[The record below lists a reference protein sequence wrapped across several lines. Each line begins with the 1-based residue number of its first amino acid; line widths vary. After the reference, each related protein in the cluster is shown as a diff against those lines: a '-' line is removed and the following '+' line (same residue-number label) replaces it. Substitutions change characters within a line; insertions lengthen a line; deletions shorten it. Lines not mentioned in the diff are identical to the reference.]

1 MAASWPT
8 ARDLMT
14 PKPITLPLD
23 ASLSQ
28 ALGVMRTKAIH
39 EVPVLNGKRLVGMV
53 TFETIARRSNLPL
66 STKVEHLLVLPP
78 MVTVTTPFP
87 EVAEQ
92 LLAAGLRAAP
102 VVGRGGELLGIISR
116 TDLIRALPKFPE
128 ISSHPIEEVASPIG
142 PLVLETDSVGSLFGQ
157 VRLLEE
163 HSLPVIDRKGRLLG
177 AVGVADLGRVL
188 WRPSTG
194 GKMDSRKGGNP
205 MDVEVTTIMHT
216 PALTVDPATSAGAVA
231 QMMTKA
237 KASSV
242 FVLEN
247 GRPVGVV
254 SQGDLLSLAVGAGG
268 AGTNV
273 GDVYVQVHGLRGSG
287 DPAILAEIDE
297 LVAKGLRR
305 IARHANPI
313 VLSLH
318 VTPQGTHRTGDATVS
333 VRLTT
338 DRGNFFASETGWNL
352 FAGIATLMDEL
363 EQQVRKTHDER
374 DDRRKRR
381 SLRAI
386 PPDEAPAD
394 ADLEARMRAASGRD
408 D

>member
-8 ARDLMT
+8 ARDMMT
-14 PKPITLPLD
+14 PKPITVPLD

-28 ALGVMRTKAIH
+28 ALGVMRSKPIH
-39 EVPVLNGKRLVGMV
+39 EVPVLDGKRLVGMV
-53 TFETIARRSNLPL
+53 TYETIARRSNLPL

-78 MVTVTTPFP
+78 MITLTTPFP
-87 EVAEQ
+87 EIAEQ

-102 VVGRGGELLGIISR
+102 VVGRSGELLGIVSR
-116 TDLIRALPKFPE
+116 SDLIKVLSRFPE
-128 ISSHPIEEVASPIG
+128 VAAHRVEEVASPIG
-142 PLVLETDSVGSLFGQ
+142 ALVKENDSVGSLFGQ

-163 HSLPVIDRKGRLLG
+163 HSLPVIDRKGRLIG
-177 AVGVADLGRVL
+177 AVDVADLGRVL
-188 WRPSTG
+188 WRPSVG
-194 GKMDSRKGGNP
+194 GKRDAQKGGNP
-205 MDVEVTTIMHT
+205 MDVEVSTIMHS
-216 PALTVDPATSAGAVA
+216 PALTVGPSTTAGEAA
-231 QMMTKA
+231 LMMTKA

-254 SQGDLLSLAVGAGG
+254 SQGDLLSLAVGVGGG
-268 AGTNV
+268 ATNV

-363 EQQVRKTHDER
+363 EQQARRSHDER

-381 SLRAI
+381 SLRSVPA
-386 PPDEAPAD
+386 DEAPAD
-394 ADLEARMRAASGRD
+394 PELEARMRAASGRD

>member
-14 PKPITLPLD
+14 PKPITVPID
-23 ASLSQ
+23 APLSQ
-28 ALGVMRTKAIH
+28 ALGAMRSNSIH
-39 EVPVLNGKRLVGMV
+39 EVPVLRGKRLVGMV

-78 MVTVTTPFP
+78 IITLTTPLP
-87 EVAEQ
+87 EIAEQ

-102 VVGRGGELLGIISR
+102 VVGKSGELVGIVSR
-116 TDLIRALPKFPE
+116 TDLVKAIPKFPE
-128 ISSHPIEEVASPIG
+128 IAGHRVEEVASPIG
-142 PLVLETDSVGSLFGQ
+142 VIVKENDSVGSLFGQ

-163 HSLPVIDRKGRLLG
+163 HALPVVDRKGRLIG
-177 AVGVADLGRVL
+177 AVDVGDLGRVL
-188 WRPSTG
+188 WRPSVG
-194 GKMDSRKGGNP
+194 GKRDAQKGGNP
-205 MDVEVTTIMHT
+205 MDVEVATIMRG
-216 PALTVDPATSAGAVA
+216 PALTVSPTTSTGDAAA
-231 QMMTKA
+231 MMSKA
-237 KASSV
+237 KVASV
-242 FVLEN
+242 FVVEQ
-247 GRPVGVV
+247 GRPIGVV
-254 SQGDLLSLAVGAGG
+254 SQGDLLSLSVGTGG

-287 DPAILAEIDE
+287 DPAILAEIDQ

-305 IARHANPI
+305 IARHAHPI

-318 VTPQGTHRTGDATVS
+318 VTPQGTHRTGDASVS

-363 EQQVRKTHDER
+363 EQQARRTHDER

-386 PPDEAPAD
+386 PVDEAPAD
-394 ADLEARMRAASGRD
+394 PELEARLRAATRD